1 MRVLTGARGLM
12 TSLRRV
18 ILLQPWKSFRAGKD
32 LSLDP
37 ILAAELVGK
46 GWAEYETQNKSIA
59 TPEHRKAV
67 RKKGGQ

>member
-1 MRVLTGARGLM
+1 M
-12 TSLRRV
+12 TTLRRV

-37 ILAAELVGK
+37 ILASELVGK

-59 TPEHRKAV
+59 TPAHGKAV
-67 RKKGGQ
+67 RKKDGQ